1 MLQLNIFSNLMK
13 KRKTNS
19 LQTSQSNDPVNFE
32 NLTKMFLSNFPRSAM
47 PLLFL
52 LKLENNRHDYVGR
65 GFPCCIIFLRWF
77 PLAVFFLTKFL
88 SILGDCKRSN
98 LKISINHGEKVN
110 YKLLS
115 VCRVCAE
122 TILTKEWTVK
132 LCQSRQF
139 TMSNEEVFSNY
150 NDEWRSAKWISFST
164 NSFK

>member
-1 MLQLNIFSNLMK
+1 MQCHYYFCLSWKTTDMTMSAEDFPAALFS
-13 KRKTNS
+13 S
-19 LQTSQSNDPVNFE
+19 DD
-32 NLTKMFLSNFPRSAM
+32 FPW
-47 PLLFL
+47 L
-52 LKLENNRHDYVGR
+52 
-65 GFPCCIIFLRWF
+65 C
-77 PLAVFFLTKFL
+77 FFLTKFL

-139 TMSNEEVFSNY
+139 TMSNEEVFSNFD
-150 NDEWRSAKWISFST
+150 DEWRSAKWISFST